1 MSRVATLMTL
11 TMSKVPTFPNKYHSY
26 QLLKARFK
34 DQTRKA
40 YRSAVNKF
48 LQWCATER
56 RNVKTMPQLD
66 RALLD
71 YFEWT
76 YRNNGSRQLAINT
89 HAGVIYYRRDV
100 KGHLPFASE
109 ALRGWQ
115 AAKPSVQHPPFTWPV
130 ACVVAVWMTGRGWL
144 REAIGTL
151 LAFDCLLR
159 VSELCALRATDVID
173 AKASAVDQ
181 SWKFSLALRLRQTK
195 TGENQSVPIA
205 NAGVGKL
212 VRILLRFTSGSDRL
226 FPRSTATY
234 RKRLKTACA
243 ALGLDKTLVPHS
255 LRHGGATHLYMSGV
269 EVSTVKVRGRW
280 VSLQTCER
288 YVQAGQALIGSTN
301 IPAAV
306 ADAGRHFAEDC
317 YLAIRTALSQT
328 HSRVGR
334 KG

>member
-1 MSRVATLMTL
+1 
-11 TMSKVPTFPNKYHSY
+11 MSKVPTYPNKYHTY
-26 QLLKARFK
+26 HLLKARYK
-34 DQTRKA
+34 EQTRKA
-40 YRSAVNKF
+40 YRTAVNKF
-48 LQWCATER
+48 VRWCLAER
-56 RNVKTMPQLD
+56 RTAQNMSQLD
-66 RALLD
+66 RAMLD
-71 YFEWT
+71 YFEWM
-76 YRNNGSRQLAINT
+76 YRNKGSRQLAINT
-89 HAGVIYYRRDV
+89 HAGVIFYQRDV
-100 KGHLPFASE
+100 KGHLPFATE

-144 REAIGTL
+144 REAIGVL

-159 VSELCALRATDVID
+159 VSELCALRASDIID
-173 AKASAVDQ
+173 ATTAAVDR
-181 SWKFSLALRLRQTK
+181 SWKYALAVRLRQTK
-195 TGENQSVPIA
+195 TGENQSVPIM
-205 NAGVGKL
+205 NPDVVKL
-212 VRILLRFTSGSDRL
+212 VRMLLRFAPRGARL
-226 FPRSTATY
+226 FPLTTAKF
-234 RKRLKTACA
+234 RNRLRTACNV
-243 ALGLDKTLVPHS
+243 LGLDRSLVPHS

-306 ADAGRHFAEDC
+306 ADSGRLFAESC
-317 YLAIRTALSQT
+317 YEAIREALKQT